1 MPSPNNAIDKR
12 DFDANRPLLQDIDA
26 EPDTGDRRHDVA
38 PARLRAGSRSSGDD
52 GIGMRSDDG
61 LLSDVV
67 DEIVERD
74 RRMMHVEVV
83 RVGSFAWGV
92 VTWYGILSLLLFLI
106 SCIVLSAR
114 R

>member
-1 MPSPNNAIDKR
+1 MPSSNNAIDKR
-12 DFDANRPLLQDIDA
+12 DFDANRPLLQDVDA
-26 EPDTGDRRHDVA
+26 EPDTGDRSPDLG

-52 GIGMRSDDG
+52 GIGMRNDDG

-67 DEIVERD
+67 SELVERD

-92 VTWYGILSLLLFLI
+92 VTWYGILYFLLSLA

>member
-1 MPSPNNAIDKR
+1 
-12 DFDANRPLLQDIDA
+12 
-26 EPDTGDRRHDVA
+26 
-38 PARLRAGSRSSGDD
+38 
-52 GIGMRSDDG
+52 MRSDDG

-83 RVGSFAWGV
+83 RVVSFAWGV